1 VGKESKIIL
10 NPFCILIA
18 FFKMIMTIIFIYYF
32 SLVYSGWLLT
42 VTGILGIL
50 WIMEGILTEWNMN
63 IIKEKLEG
71 KKK

>member
-1 VGKESKIIL
+1 
-10 NPFCILIA
+10 
-18 FFKMIMTIIFIYYF
+18 MTIIFIYYF